1 MKGWWLAES
10 LSSAAPGWVYVSSYQ
25 KEWWKWCN
33 RWCTCAGREKIRFAP
48 VFFIS
53 NSKVSDYVR
62 STTILYQ
69 VRSTKYQVGDS
80 GNWIFS
86 TSSFKNQN
94 SVFDIFNSVPRISY
108 LVLFSLYW
116 AHCTMY
122 YFPNS
127 ILTELMQYRMPPWSL
142 GPSGNRWPRC
152 PPQEAQRISS
162 RIIKWL

>member
-10 LSSAAPGWVYVSSYQ
+10 LSSAAPGWVYVSSSQ
-25 KEWWKWCN
+25 EEWWKWCN
-33 RWCTCAGREKIRFAP
+33 RWCTCAGREKIRFAA

-86 TSSFKNQN
+86 TSSFKNRN
-94 SVFDIFNSVPRISY
+94 SAFDIFNSVPRLPAAGGYFLLCTLY
-108 LVLFSLYW
+108 LVLGTLYNVLFPKLHTHRIDAVPNASLV
-116 AHCTMY
+116 AGAIGKSVT
-122 YFPNS
+122 
-127 ILTELMQYRMPPWSL
+127 
-142 GPSGNRWPRC
+142 
-152 PPQEAQRISS
+152 
-162 RIIKWL
+162 